1 MLAAAFIKW
10 KTIKMK
16 NTIIAIAGGSGS
28 GKTTFA
34 KRLYALL
41 GAEQALILAQDHY
54 YIDQSTK
61 FDKDGGAV
69 NFDHPD
75 AIDFSLMAEHLYQLK
90 NDREIEVPIYD
101 FATHTRQVE
110 TVSYQAKPFI
120 LVEGILILTQ
130 SILRDHF
137 DETVFIEVGE
147 EQRFS
152 RRLERDIRE
161 RGRTEQ
167 GVRDQFFGQV
177 KPMHDEFV
185 APCGAYAK
193 HIIGNG
199 GEFDQLIYH
208 FSRL

>member
-1 MLAAAFIKW
+1 
-10 KTIKMK
+10 MK